1 MSQTSIS
8 TLAFDGVELAAI
20 QGLNHKLEAEL
31 KQKNEQIAELER
43 RLERLEQLVSNH
55 IPGRN

>member
-1 MSQTSIS
+1 MASNSPRS
-8 TLAFDGVELAAI
+8 R
-20 QGLNHKLEAEL
+20 GLNHKLEAEL